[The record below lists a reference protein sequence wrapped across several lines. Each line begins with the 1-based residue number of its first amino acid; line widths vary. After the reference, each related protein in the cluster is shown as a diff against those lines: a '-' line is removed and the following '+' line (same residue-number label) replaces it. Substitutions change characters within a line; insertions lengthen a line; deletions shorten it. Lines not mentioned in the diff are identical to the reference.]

1 MTAQLIDVTE
11 TAELPVLEF
20 VAPMPGFPEQRRFVL
35 VRLEDEGVLYSLTS
49 IEVPHLRFLV
59 VPPTPFFPDYEID
72 IDNESLVALGLP
84 EADDLLVLLV
94 ITAGDPPADTTVQ
107 PMGPIRGEPPHPGAG
122 QPHPGARGP
131 PGRGPAPS
139 GRNRGSSPS
148 PP

>member
-72 IDNESLVALGLP
+72 IDNESQVALGLP
-84 EADDLLVLLV
+84 DADDLLVLLV
-94 ITAGDPPADTTVQ
+94 ITAGDTLADTTVNL
-107 PMGPIRGEPPHPGAG
+107 MAPIVVNQRSRCAVQLVLGASG
-122 QPHPGARGP
+122 LPVR
-131 PGRGPAPS
+131 APLLA
-139 GRNRGSSPS
+139 G
-148 PP
+148 

>member
-94 ITAGDPPADTTVQ
+94 ITAGDSLADTTVNL
-107 PMGPIRGEPPHPGAG
+107 MAPIVVNQRSRCAVQLILGASG
-122 QPHPGARGP
+122 LPVR
-131 PGRGPAPS
+131 APLLA
-139 GRNRGSSPS
+139 G
-148 PP
+148 

>member
-59 VPPTPFFPDYEID
+59 VPP
-72 IDNESLVALGLP
+72 
-84 EADDLLVLLV
+84 
-94 ITAGDPPADTTVQ
+94 
-107 PMGPIRGEPPHPGAG
+107 
-122 QPHPGARGP
+122 
-131 PGRGPAPS
+131 APL
-139 GRNRGSSPS
+139 
-148 PP
+148 

>member
-94 ITAGDPPADTTVQ
+94 ITAGDSLAGTTVHPKAPVVGNQRSPWAVQLSLGGSGPPRAAPPPA
-107 PMGPIRGEPPHPGAG
+107 
-122 QPHPGARGP
+122 
-131 PGRGPAPS
+131 
-139 GRNRGSSPS
+139 
-148 PP
+148 